1 MPQYVQRIYA
11 TANIR
16 NLKISFAALS
26 VSVWFTM
33 LPAVYIGTVGV
44 QILGGAAISSPF
56 TSIIQSI
63 IDLGGF
69 PAAVGYI
76 TLTASLAAI
85 MSTTDSIVIAIS
97 QLITSEIFYPIKPNV
112 SPRAITWSARFAS
125 LIAAAVALLVGIF
138 WRDGIT
144 SLTSIQFPLSS
155 KCNGF

>member
-1 MPQYVQRIYA
+1 
-11 TANIR
+11 
-16 NLKISFAALS
+16 
-26 VSVWFTM
+26 M